1 MNNRLLFLAVFLLI
15 GCEEKHVIEDV
26 EECDTMGSYYENG
39 EHYIDRHFVTEEGVM
54 DYKKQFEKSEFKN
67 SKCNPVSNF

>member
-1 MNNRLLFLAVFLLI
+1 MYRRLLFLIIVLFI

-39 EHYIDRHFVTEEGVM
+39 EHYIDRQFVTEEGVM
-54 DYKKQFEKSEFKN
+54 DYKKQFDKSEIKN